1 MTNSPPRTH
10 PAVAGKAGRTL
21 EVSKVRIGPQGRIT
35 AVLWGEV
42 DPWVD
47 QVVGL
52 RVEADA
58 AEVIEAIHDGARV
71 SAVFPHLHRRPSR
84 PFVVIGHLDGQAEL
98 ALEGPP
104 ADGRN
109 VADLAAL
116 PG

>member
-1 MTNSPPRTH
+1 MT
-10 PAVAGKAGRTL
+10 
-21 EVSKVRIGPQGRIT
+21 PQRIT
-35 AVLWGEV
+35 KGGGAERHISVWN
-42 DPWVD
+42 
-47 QVVGL
+47 GL
-52 RVEADA
+52 QALDSQDSEF
-58 AEVIEAIHDGARV
+58 IAIHDGARV

-84 PFVVIGHLDGQAEL
+84 PFVGIGHLDGQAEL